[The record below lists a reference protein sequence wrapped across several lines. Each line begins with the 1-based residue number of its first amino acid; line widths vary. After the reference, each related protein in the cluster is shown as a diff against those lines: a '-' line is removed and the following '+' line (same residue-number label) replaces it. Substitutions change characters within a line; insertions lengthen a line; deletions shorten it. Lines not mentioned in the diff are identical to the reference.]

1 MDAKKFGAF
10 ISERRKEQHMTQAG
24 LAGKIGVT
32 DKAVSRWERG
42 LGFPDINTMEPLA
55 EALDVSL
62 LELMRSEMQ
71 TTEGAN
77 VKKDEA
83 AEKDGTV
90 EMNEAAEKNGMAEKR
105 EKAEKKYTSAE
116 VTEMMQSMEEIR
128 KQQQRQ
134 DKIAGYLAI
143 PVMLIVAAI
152 FKLSGHANFGGAVFA
167 GLLGAGAIVCI
178 YYLWENRED
187 KESRKVYGFFTIVMT
202 GIFLILCSFMIPDG
216 FWEHHKQ
223 EATLITCVVNL
234 AIVVYMFGLVIKK
247 INREKKN
254 PAIIMVVVV
263 LELVLVMWILQ
274 SFAARSI
281 ENADGTSKGV
291 VAEQFATQLLL
302 NEKDVEEDWIRGY
315 NYVQIDL
322 HPDVYRVGFTY
333 YANQKDVEIGK
344 ESVYGYDIQ
353 VDSEY
358 MITIKEKSVAIGED
372 LWSKNTE
379 VRKIKIQ

>member
-55 EALDVSL
+55 TALGVAL
-62 LELMRSEMQ
+62 LELMKSEIISEEVQM
-71 TTEGAN
+71 
-77 VKKDEA
+77 KKDES
-83 AEKDGTV
+83 
-90 EMNEAAEKNGMAEKR
+90 
-105 EKAEKKYTSAE
+105 AEKKYTSAE
-116 VTEMMQSMEEIR
+116 VTEMMYSMEEIR

-152 FKLSGHANFGGAVFA
+152 FKFSGHANFGGAVFA
-167 GLLGAGAIVCI
+167 GLLGAGAIVCV

-202 GIFLILCSFMIPDG
+202 GIFLIFCSFMIPDG

-254 PAIIMVVVV
+254 PAIIMVVAV

-281 ENADGTSKGV
+281 
-291 VAEQFATQLLL
+291 ATQLLL

>member
-1 MDAKKFGAF
+1 
-10 ISERRKEQHMTQAG
+10 MTQAG

-55 EALDVSL
+55 TALGVSL
-62 LELMRSEMQ
+62 LELMKSEIISEEVQM
-71 TTEGAN
+71 
-77 VKKDEA
+77 KKDES
-83 AEKDGTV
+83 
-90 EMNEAAEKNGMAEKR
+90 
-105 EKAEKKYTSAE
+105 AEKKYTSAE
-116 VTEMMQSMEEIR
+116 VTEMMYSMEEIR

-167 GLLGAGAIVCI
+167 GLLGAGAIVCV

-202 GIFLILCSFMIPDG
+202 GIFLILCS
-216 FWEHHKQ
+216 
-223 EATLITCVVNL
+223 CVVNQ

>member
-1 MDAKKFGAF
+1 
-10 ISERRKEQHMTQAG
+10 
-24 LAGKIGVT
+24 
-32 DKAVSRWERG
+32 
-42 LGFPDINTMEPLA
+42 
-55 EALDVSL
+55 
-62 LELMRSEMQ
+62 
-71 TTEGAN
+71 
-77 VKKDEA
+77 
-83 AEKDGTV
+83 
-90 EMNEAAEKNGMAEKR
+90 
-105 EKAEKKYTSAE
+105 
-116 VTEMMQSMEEIR
+116 
-128 KQQQRQ
+128 
-134 DKIAGYLAI
+134 
-143 PVMLIVAAI
+143 
-152 FKLSGHANFGGAVFA
+152 
-167 GLLGAGAIVCI
+167 
-178 YYLWENRED
+178 
-187 KESRKVYGFFTIVMT
+187 MT

-234 AIVVYMFGLVIKK
+234 AIVVYMFGFVIKK

-291 VAEQFATQLLL
+291 VAEQFAMQLLL

-372 LWSKNTE
+372 LWSKNTDLIE
-379 VRKIKIQ
+379 

>member
-42 LGFPDINTMEPLA
+42 LGFPDINT
-55 EALDVSL
+55 
-62 LELMRSEMQ
+62 
-71 TTEGAN
+71 
-77 VKKDEA
+77 
-83 AEKDGTV
+83 
-90 EMNEAAEKNGMAEKR
+90 
-105 EKAEKKYTSAE
+105 
-116 VTEMMQSMEEIR
+116 
-128 KQQQRQ
+128 
-134 DKIAGYLAI
+134 
-143 PVMLIVAAI
+143 VAAI

-167 GLLGAGAIVCI
+167 GLLGAGAIVCV

>member
-55 EALDVSL
+55 TALGVSL
-62 LELMRSEMQ
+62 LELMKSEIISEEVQM
-71 TTEGAN
+71 
-77 VKKDEA
+77 KKDES
-83 AEKDGTV
+83 
-90 EMNEAAEKNGMAEKR
+90 
-105 EKAEKKYTSAE
+105 AEKKYTSAE
-116 VTEMMQSMEEIR
+116 VTEMMYSMEEIR

-167 GLLGAGAIVCI
+167 GLLGAGAIVCV

-254 PAIIMVVVV
+254 PAIIMV
-263 LELVLVMWILQ
+263 
-274 SFAARSI
+274 
-281 ENADGTSKGV
+281 V

>member
-55 EALDVSL
+55 TALGVSL
-62 LELMRSEMQ
+62 LELMKSEIISEEVQM
-71 TTEGAN
+71 
-77 VKKDEA
+77 KKDES
-83 AEKDGTV
+83 
-90 EMNEAAEKNGMAEKR
+90 
-105 EKAEKKYTSAE
+105 AEKKYTSAE
-116 VTEMMQSMEEIR
+116 VTEMMYSMEEIR

-167 GLLGAGAIVCI
+167 GLLGAGAIVCV

-223 EATLITCVVNL
+223 EATLITCESSNCSIYVWIGDKENKQGEKESGNYYGCCSIGACVSDVDFAEL
-234 AIVVYMFGLVIKK
+234 CCQ
-247 INREKKN
+247 INRKC
-254 PAIIMVVVV
+254 
-263 LELVLVMWILQ
+263 
-274 SFAARSI
+274 
-281 ENADGTSKGV
+281 
-291 VAEQFATQLLL
+291 
-302 NEKDVEEDWIRGY
+302 
-315 NYVQIDL
+315 
-322 HPDVYRVGFTY
+322 
-333 YANQKDVEIGK
+333 
-344 ESVYGYDIQ
+344 
-353 VDSEY
+353 
-358 MITIKEKSVAIGED
+358 
-372 LWSKNTE
+372 
-379 VRKIKIQ
+379 

>member
-55 EALDVSL
+55 TALGVSL
-62 LELMRSEMQ
+62 LELMKSEIISEEVQM
-71 TTEGAN
+71 
-77 VKKDEA
+77 KKDES
-83 AEKDGTV
+83 
-90 EMNEAAEKNGMAEKR
+90 
-105 EKAEKKYTSAE
+105 AEKKYTSAE
-116 VTEMMQSMEEIR
+116 VTEMMYSMEEIR

-167 GLLGAGAIVCI
+167 GLLGAGAIVCV

-234 AIVVYMFGLVIKK
+234 AIVVYEF
-247 INREKKN
+247 
-254 PAIIMVVVV
+254 
-263 LELVLVMWILQ
+263 VLVMWILQ

>member
-55 EALDVSL
+55 TALGVSL
-62 LELMRSEMQ
+62 LELMKSEIISEEVQM
-71 TTEGAN
+71 
-77 VKKDEA
+77 KKDES
-83 AEKDGTV
+83 
-90 EMNEAAEKNGMAEKR
+90 
-105 EKAEKKYTSAE
+105 AEKKYTSAE
-116 VTEMMQSMEEIR
+116 VTEMMYSMEEIR

-167 GLLGAGAIVCI
+167 GLLGAGAIVCV

-263 LELVLVMWILQ
+263 LEFVLVMWILQ

>member
-55 EALDVSL
+55 TALGVSL
-62 LELMRSEMQ
+62 LELMKSEIISEEVQM
-71 TTEGAN
+71 
-77 VKKDEA
+77 KKDES
-83 AEKDGTV
+83 
-90 EMNEAAEKNGMAEKR
+90 
-105 EKAEKKYTSAE
+105 AEKKYTSAE
-116 VTEMMQSMEEIR
+116 VTEMMYSMEEIR

-167 GLLGAGAIVCI
+167 GLLGAGAIVCV

-202 GIFLILCSFMIPDG
+202 GIFLILCSSMIPDG

-254 PAIIMVVVV
+254 PAIIMV
-263 LELVLVMWILQ
+263 
-274 SFAARSI
+274 
-281 ENADGTSKGV
+281 V

>member
-55 EALDVSL
+55 TALGVSL
-62 LELMRSEMQ
+62 LELMKSEIISEEVQM
-71 TTEGAN
+71 
-77 VKKDEA
+77 KKDES
-83 AEKDGTV
+83 
-90 EMNEAAEKNGMAEKR
+90 
-105 EKAEKKYTSAE
+105 AEKKYTSAE
-116 VTEMMQSMEEIR
+116 VTEMMYSMEEIR

-167 GLLGAGAIVCI
+167 GLLGAGAIVCV

-333 YANQKDVEIGK
+333 YAI
-344 ESVYGYDIQ
+344 
-353 VDSEY
+353 
-358 MITIKEKSVAIGED
+358 
-372 LWSKNTE
+372 
-379 VRKIKIQ
+379 RKM

>member
-55 EALDVSL
+55 TALGVSL
-62 LELMRSEMQ
+62 LELMKSEIISEEVQM
-71 TTEGAN
+71 
-77 VKKDEA
+77 KKDES
-83 AEKDGTV
+83 
-90 EMNEAAEKNGMAEKR
+90 
-105 EKAEKKYTSAE
+105 AEKKYTSAE
-116 VTEMMQSMEEIR
+116 VTLTDLRRS
-128 KQQQRQ
+128 
-134 DKIAGYLAI
+134 
-143 PVMLIVAAI
+143 V
-152 FKLSGHANFGGAVFA
+152 STTW
-167 GLLGAGAIVCI
+167 GAGAIVCV

-202 GIFLILCSFMIPDG
+202 GIFLILCSSMIPDG

>member
-55 EALDVSL
+55 TALGVSL
-62 LELMRSEMQ
+62 LELMKSEIISEEVQM
-71 TTEGAN
+71 
-77 VKKDEA
+77 KKDES
-83 AEKDGTV
+83 
-90 EMNEAAEKNGMAEKR
+90 
-105 EKAEKKYTSAE
+105 AEKKYTSAE
-116 VTEMMQSMEEIR
+116 VTEMMYSMEEIR

-167 GLLGAGAIVCI
+167 GLLGAGAIVCV

-187 KESRKVYGFFTIVMT
+187 KESRKVYGFFAIVMT
-202 GIFLILCSFMIPDG
+202 GIFLILCSSMIPDG

-254 PAIIMVVVV
+254 PACIV
-263 LELVLVMWILQ
+263 
-274 SFAARSI
+274 
-281 ENADGTSKGV
+281 
-291 VAEQFATQLLL
+291 
-302 NEKDVEEDWIRGY
+302 
-315 NYVQIDL
+315 
-322 HPDVYRVGFTY
+322 
-333 YANQKDVEIGK
+333 
-344 ESVYGYDIQ
+344 
-353 VDSEY
+353 
-358 MITIKEKSVAIGED
+358 
-372 LWSKNTE
+372 
-379 VRKIKIQ
+379 